1 MLLRTCHG
9 CGEPQHICS
18 DTQETPGLPRPRHR
32 QRNPAHHRHSQAHH
46 LARNEGGP
54 LVPPGR
60 QRTSD
65 TTPKRPQ
72 AAPARKRIAS
82 RSKRFRPKPSG
93 KGAGGQPWC
102 CLGLAAPGRPLVLS
116 REWERTASHIR
127 GCARER
133 APRRERSTPAR
144 VTGKAPPAPPGAA
157 TLDNHPKTTPGQPP
171 CHAGKLSC
179 LHIPWFKPSAAAAD
193 PPASPCSSQT
203 GGSAAPASG
212 DCFPPSA
219 PR

>member
-72 AAPARKRIAS
+72 AAPARTRIAS
-82 RSKRFRPKPSG
+82 RSKRFRLQAKR
-93 KGAGGQPWC
+93 GGVRGQRWC
-102 CLGLAAPGRPLVLS
+102 LFDCAAPGRPLVLS
-116 REWERTASHIR
+116 REWERTPCTFAD
-127 GCARER
+127 
-133 APRRERSTPAR
+133 
-144 VTGKAPPAPPGAA
+144 VPG
-157 TLDNHPKTTPGQPP
+157 N
-171 CHAGKLSC
+171 
-179 LHIPWFKPSAAAAD
+179 
-193 PPASPCSSQT
+193 PASRRIASRMAPH
-203 GGSAAPASG
+203 GAKAPASRAAHH
-212 DCFPPSA
+212 CPLPLFHNRKRSPPRTARKPSVLPCKNHA
-219 PR
+219 DVV